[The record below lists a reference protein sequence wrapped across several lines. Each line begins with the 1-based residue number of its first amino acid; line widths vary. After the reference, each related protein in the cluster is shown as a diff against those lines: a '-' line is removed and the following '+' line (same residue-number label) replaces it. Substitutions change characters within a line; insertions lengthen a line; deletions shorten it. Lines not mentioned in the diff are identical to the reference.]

1 MRTLHW
7 NSLTKTSFPNDSY
20 DIFIKKFN
28 KIYDEASPL
37 KSKAKQCLDKPW
49 NYNKNR
55 DNM

>member
-20 DIFIKKFN
+20 DIFN

-37 KSKAKQCLDKPW
+37 KSQVK
-49 NYNKNR
+49 
-55 DNM
+55 

>member
-37 KSKAKQCLDKPW
+37 EKSSQVVFG
-49 NYNKNR
+49 
-55 DNM
+55 